1 MLFRSLMQRK
11 LEVLRGMSKYIAKCS
26 RWQYVIPARN
36 PKIKNADKSEKYLQ
50 SYDQWKASAHEAI
63 FADAMVDYKLSKD
76 NFMVDQD
83 GNQILDLSMQGG
95 MLALGYNPDK
105 LIDARI
111 AREFDHY
118 LTQTPNLAE
127 YPPHD
132 FSDFVRSVIM
142 PVAPSGLSEVQFT
155 DGIGG
160 LANEAAI
167 KAALLHFAESRA
179 KLSEIDWDQFAS
191 TDLSNTSD
199 LLRNKFCVLGFENSS
214 HSRTLAGS
222 SMSSLHPTMSQSKFD
237 WPIGPT
243 PNTKYPYQKHKEY
256 NLLHEAECLKITRS
270 IIEERKANGRP
281 VGAMI
286 VEPITFLSH

>member
-1 MLFRSLMQRK
+1 MLFRSLSQKK
-11 LEVLRGMSKYIAKCS
+11 LEILRGVSKYIAKIS

-36 PKIKNADKSEKYLQ
+36 PIIRNATKSVKYLQ
-50 SYDQWKASAHEAI
+50 NYDQWKASAHEAI
-63 FADAMVDYKLSKD
+63 FADAMVDYKLSKN
-76 NFMVDQD
+76 NFFVDQD

-95 MLALGYNPDK
+95 MLALGYNPDA
-105 LIDARI
+105 LIDAHAKRS
-111 AREFDHY
+111 FDKY
-118 LTQTPNLAE
+118 LAQTPNLAE

-132 FSDFVRSVIM
+132 YSDFIRTEIM
-142 PVAPSGLSEVQFT
+142 PIAPEGLSEVQLT

-167 KAALLHFAESRA
+167 KAALLKYAESRGG
-179 KLSEIDWDQFAS
+179 LSEIDWDNFAS
-191 TDLSNTSD
+191 ADLSNSSE
-199 LLRNKFCVLGFENSS
+199 LLQNKVCVLGFENSS
-214 HSRTLAGS
+214 HSRTLAGNS
-222 SMSSLHPTMSQSKFD
+222 LSSLYQNSTQSKFN
-237 WPIGPT
+237 WPVGPT

-270 IIEERKANGRP
+270 IIEEKEASGCP